1 MATLPDKLFFKIGEV
16 AKLAGVEPHVIRYWE
31 QEFRSIRPRKTRG
44 GHRYYKRG
52 DVELILL
59 IKRLL
64 HEERFTV
71 EGARRRLQRLGREP
85 LEEPAVEASA
95 ADEREALLEDLR
107 AVRAE
112 LAALLDLV
120 DESSA
125 PTDAELED
133 GASGRR

>member
-1 MATLPDKLFFKIGEV
+1 MPDRLFFKIGEV

-44 GHRYYKRG
+44 GHRYYQRR

-85 LEEPAVEASA
+85 LPEPEPQAASPI
-95 ADEREALLEDLR
+95 DDREALLSDLR
-107 AVRAE
+107 VLRAE
-112 LAALLDLV
+112 LVALLDTL
-120 DESSA
+120 DESS
-125 PTDAELED
+125 PPSEEDLEP
-133 GASGRR
+133 

>member
-1 MATLPDKLFFKIGEV
+1 LTLPDRLFFKIGEV

-44 GHRYYKRG
+44 GHRYYQRR

-85 LEEPAVEASA
+85 LPEPEPPAL
-95 ADEREALLEDLR
+95 DDREALLADLR
-107 AVRAE
+107 ALRSE
-112 LAALLDLV
+112 LVAMLDSI
-120 DESSA
+120 DESSPPTEADLDSDA
-125 PTDAELED
+125 PSD
-133 GASGRR
+133 